1 MNDGRQSLRT
11 FFAIWPD
18 DAVRAEL
25 WQRAAFAAK
34 ACGGRATRS
43 DLLHLTLVFIGTTS
57 RDRLADLVSLM
68 DTIDTPAFVL
78 DLDCSGWFRQNGI
91 VWAGTRSTSEPLI
104 ALHASLA
111 RGADRLGFSLDVRPY
126 APHLTLAR
134 DATRSPPAG
143 PMPSLP
149 WRVGSF
155 VLVQSKPG
163 GAGPRYEILRERALP
178 TTSPRLHEVE
188 APVNSTDAAT
198 ADAEIQP

>member
-18 DAVRAEL
+18 DTVRAEL

-57 RDRLADLVSLM
+57 RDRVADLVSLM

-104 ALHASLA
+104 ALQCS
-111 RGADRLGFSLDVRPY
+111 RRRPSS
-126 APHLTLAR
+126 
-134 DATRSPPAG
+134 TRP
-143 PMPSLP
+143 
-149 WRVGSF
+149 
-155 VLVQSKPG
+155 
-163 GAGPRYEILRERALP
+163 
-178 TTSPRLHEVE
+178 TSPSRARTSAARLPR
-188 APVNSTDAAT
+188 ARRASAC
-198 ADAEIQP
+198 